1 MSGEPRQPSRRP
13 TSYLQAP
20 GFSWQNALKSAPP
33 APPLFVLVPPPV
45 LLGVVCVGGAV
56 PPPVFDGVV
65 VTGGVAEV
73 PPLLDVE
80 LDEDE
85 LELGVA
91 VVVVEV
97 VVVAVEDEEDDDAGV
112 PPDGGAV
119 SAGGAVGT
127 L

>member
-1 MSGEPRQPSRRP
+1 
-13 TSYLQAP
+13 
-20 GFSWQNALKSAPP
+20 LKSAPP
-33 APPLFVLVPPPV
+33 APPLFVEVPPPV
-45 LLGVVCVGGAV
+45 LGVVGVGVAA

-80 LDEDE
+80 LDEE

-97 VVVAVEDEEDDDAGV
+97 VVVAVEDEEEDDAAGV